1 MRNALTVLSH
11 YRFTASP
18 WFHGVKVPFKAI
30 LKKLVE
36 DTPHADGAILADWEG
51 EAVEQHSLHD
61 DYELKLL
68 GAHKGIILSRM
79 KQLHAE
85 LNGEEV
91 REAVITTAQQ
101 RIIFCPVGP
110 DYSLVMTMTRD
121 GIPGQASY
129 RFREAA
135 KLLEKE
141 IY

>member
-1 MRNALTVLSH
+1 
-11 YRFTASP
+11 
-18 WFHGVKVPFKAI
+18 VPFKAI

-79 KQLHAE
+79 KQLHEE
-85 LNGEEV
+85 LSGEEL
-91 REAVITTAQQ
+91 REAIITTASQ
-101 RIIFCPVGP
+101 RIVIGPVGP
-110 DYSLVMTMTRD
+110 DYSLVMTLARE
-121 GIPGQASY
+121 GIPGQATY
-129 RFREAA
+129 RFREAT
-135 KLLEKE
+135 KLLKKE